1 MIHVTRDVTNDS
13 CIFSL
18 MILYIVCV
26 QAATSRRELY
36 VYVDHGPWLETMTLK
51 LHEECFANLKDIYR
65 KDRSCLVQGHPY
77 SVSQSSSRKVF
88 CLQTDVITLISSL
101 SGPNGKKTITLT

>member
-1 MIHVTRDVTNDS
+1 
-13 CIFSL
+13 

-36 VYVDHGPWLETMTLK
+36 VYVDSGPMTVK

-65 KDRSCLVQGHPY
+65 KKDRVWYKAIPIPY
-77 SVSQSSSRKVF
+77 HRVRVEKYSAYRR
-88 CLQTDVITLISSL
+88 TSL
-101 SGPNGKKTITLT
+101 H

>member
-1 MIHVTRDVTNDS
+1 
-13 CIFSL
+13 
-18 MILYIVCV
+18 MILYIVYV

-36 VYVDHGPWLETMTLK
+36 VYVDSRPMTVK
-51 LHEECFANLKDIYR
+51 LHEECFAYLKDIYR
-65 KDRSCLVQGHPY
+65 KIRSCLVQGHPY

-101 SGPNGKKTITLT
+101 SGPNGKETNTLA